1 MRITQFWK
9 ISFLISLAGFLSCSR
24 PESYLVN
31 NQANL
36 RMIERQDHQRCVYRG
51 MDVGE
56 WGDVNTEVY
65 WRCRYNLVQERLI
78 DYPISSAS
86 MENNAMIKK
95 ISEDILK
102 KWNRAR
108 QFLLSKLD
116 DNIET
121 LDHSKC
127 ISDGYDIDSLDPAQV
142 EAYYIC
148 RQNLVLERVPPA
160 PGITNSYEAAIL
172 SKADADEYMKMIR
185 DNKKTD
191 KEVLLVTKMMS
202 NYENCAG
209 LKVRSGEFKKCTDAN
224 DEAKKCLGKIEAEK
238 AKKGLEDKTYCAQ
251 QAFSQFPDD
260 YAFSKYKS
268 AKEIAREKKKKLD
281 EKNEFTKKQAESSED
296 LQYLKGNV
304 LEAAKNKDI
313 DNNNARVSNDDWYDI
328 NKKTKLYS
336 KIELMKLREQ
346 FVKRCNKSM
355 EEKIPQFADKYIN
368 ECQAIATNWD
378 RK

>member
-1 MRITQFWK
+1 MKTKQFYK
-9 ISFLISLAGFLSCSR
+9 IIFLIFLVGSLSCSR

-36 RMIERQDHQRCVYRG
+36 RMIERQDHQKCVYRG
-51 MDVGE
+51 MDIGE

-65 WRCRYNLVQERLI
+65 WRCRYNLIQERLI

-95 ISEDILK
+95 ISDDILK

-127 ISDGYDIDSLDPAQV
+127 ISQGYEIDSVDSAQV

-148 RQNLVLERVPPA
+148 RQNLVLERMPPA

-172 SKADADEYMKMIR
+172 SDSDSDEYMKMIR
-185 DNKKTD
+185 ENKKTD
-191 KEVLLVTKMMS
+191 KEVLLVSKMMN

-209 LKVRSGEFKKCTDAN
+209 LKVRSDEFKKCTDAT
-224 DEAKKCLGKIEAEK
+224 DEAKKCLSKIEVAK
-238 AKKGLEDKTYCAQ
+238 AKKGLEDKIYCTQ
-251 QAFSQFPDD
+251 QSFNQFPDD

-268 AKEIAREKKKKLD
+268 SKEIAKEKQKKID
-281 EKNEFTKKQAESSED
+281 AKNELGKIQAKQSEN
-296 LQYLKGNV
+296 LKYLKGDI
-304 LEAAKNKDI
+304 LEASKNKDMLF
-313 DNNNARVSNDDWYDI
+313 NNDQNDSD
-328 NKKTKLYS
+328 KRSRLYS

-346 FVKRCNKSM
+346 FVKRCDKSM
-355 EEKIPQFADKYIN
+355 EEKIPHFADKYVN
-368 ECQAIATNWD
+368 DCQAIAVNWD
-378 RK
+378 KK

>member
-1 MRITQFWK
+1 
-9 ISFLISLAGFLSCSR
+9 
-24 PESYLVN
+24 
-31 NQANL
+31 
-36 RMIERQDHQRCVYRG
+36 
-51 MDVGE
+51 MDVGD
-56 WGDVNTEVY
+56 WGDVNTEIY
-65 WRCRYNLVQERLI
+65 WRCRYNLVQERFI

-95 ISEDILK
+95 ISDDILK
-102 KWNRAR
+102 KWNRSR

-127 ISDGYDIDSLDPAQV
+127 ISEGYDIDSVDPAQV

-148 RQNLVLERVPPA
+148 RQNLVLERIPPT

-172 SKADADEYMKMIR
+172 SDSDSAEYMKMIKE
-185 DNKKTD
+185 NKSTD
-191 KEVLLVTKMMS
+191 KDVLLVSKMMN

-209 LKVRSGEFKKCTDAN
+209 LKVRSDDFKKCTEAT
-224 DEAKKCLGKIEAEK
+224 DEAKKCLSKIEVAK
-238 AKKGLEDKTYCAQ
+238 AKKGLEDKIYCAQ
-251 QAFSQFPDD
+251 QAFNQFPDD

-268 AKEIAREKKKKLD
+268 SKEIAKEKQKKID
-281 EKNEFTKKQAESSED
+281 QQNEFAKMRAKESED

-304 LEAAKNKDI
+304 LEAVKNKDMLV
-313 DNNNARVSNDDWYDI
+313 NNSQDDSGD
-328 NKKTKLYS
+328 KKSRLYS

-355 EEKIPQFADKYIN
+355 EEKIPQFSDKYVN
-368 ECQAIATNWD
+368 DCQAIADNWN
-378 RK
+378 KSK